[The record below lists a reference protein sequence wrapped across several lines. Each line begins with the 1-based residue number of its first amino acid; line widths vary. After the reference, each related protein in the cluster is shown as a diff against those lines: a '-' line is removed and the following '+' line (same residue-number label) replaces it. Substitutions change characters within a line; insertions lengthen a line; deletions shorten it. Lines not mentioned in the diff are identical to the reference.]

1 MRTFLFS
8 IILFGC
14 AFNLKAQPSFS
25 KTQSNDTLIF
35 NWDEIPNQKWLGYNF
50 WCNTIL
56 DWKIEDNKVIA
67 HPFISRNRTAHI
79 TSHSIEDSIGYLKI
93 QVDIQIFSKT
103 DSQAEFGFLVGA
115 GGSDLDSKTN
125 NFVYNTL
132 SPRHAHKI
140 IISKEG
146 YAELRDYSNDTLI
159 QQMAIT
165 PSSLK
170 HFNDTNGATIGIE
183 YKNDS
188 LVRLFVK
195 SEDQLQQS
203 DFFKFQKKIPTGN
216 IALFYNSKSS
226 FRANASFD
234 NFKVNGDVF
243 STHFST
249 SMVDPILA
257 SFYTNTSDSLF
268 VCAQLMPFKLIDS
281 DSIILILADS
291 VNSYLLKFTG
301 KYDSTNYQLNFRIP
315 LTVNAERFTYS
326 IRYSGNQSKFI
337 HPKSG
342 TIRKSPIHNEAKIMA
357 LNCNGFTFFH
367 SGGIDYKNLL
377 YPYRQIKKGYKIQ
390 QPDVLTFLGD
400 QIYESRPE
408 AAIRK
413 HPFCLD
419 DYLYKWS
426 IWCYSFREIMLNQ
439 PTIIMTDDHDVYQG
453 NIWGNGGIKAKKS
466 PLTKIPKYYT
476 ANNYDT
482 WQQDNGGYF
491 MGVDFVNMVTKSQ
504 TSHLPY
510 PNNPVLKNGMINYY
524 TSYQYGNL
532 DFLILEDR
540 KFKSAPSQNDFQVY
554 NGFAIEDSI
563 SYNKYHNDSFKL
575 LGKKQLEFLDKWVNQ
590 PIQKNE
596 SKIILTQSAYV
607 SLTSIPLDYNPL
619 KDRPAKKDS
628 TPQKVSPDMDTNG
641 WPKVGRDRALN
652 TIGDHPVLFI
662 SGDQHIG
669 AVIEVFD
676 SSQNSIPFYS
686 VPAIA
691 NTWPRIWW
699 PENESNSP
707 LGFFTDAFGNQLNVK
722 AVSNPNPQAPYP
734 NNINYKSPGFGIIQ
748 FNKEGNKADLHAYP
762 LYFDALS
769 PGNEFEGWPQTV
781 YLKN

>member
-1 MRTFLFS
+1 MRIFLFL

-159 QQMAIT
+159 QQMAIN
-165 PSSLK
+165 PSNLK

-188 LVRLFVK
+188 LVRLFIK
-195 SEDQLQQS
+195 SEGQLQQS

-268 VCAQLMPFKLIDS
+268 VCAQLMPFQLSDS
-281 DSIILILADS
+281 DSVILILADS
-291 VNSYLLKFTG
+291 VNSYLLRFSG

-357 LNCNGFTFFH
+357 LNCNGFT
-367 SGGIDYKNLL
+367 Y
-377 YPYRQIKKGYKIQ
+377 
-390 QPDVLTFLGD
+390 
-400 QIYESRPE
+400 
-408 AAIRK
+408 
-413 HPFCLD
+413 
-419 DYLYKWS
+419 
-426 IWCYSFREIMLNQ
+426 
-439 PTIIMTDDHDVYQG
+439 
-453 NIWGNGGIKAKKS
+453 
-466 PLTKIPKYYT
+466 
-476 ANNYDT
+476 
-482 WQQDNGGYF
+482 
-491 MGVDFVNMVTKSQ
+491 GVRN
-504 TSHLPY
+504 
-510 PNNPVLKNGMINYY
+510 
-524 TSYQYGNL
+524 
-532 DFLILEDR
+532 
-540 KFKSAPSQNDFQVY
+540 
-554 NGFAIEDSI
+554 
-563 SYNKYHNDSFKL
+563 
-575 LGKKQLEFLDKWVNQ
+575 
-590 PIQKNE
+590 
-596 SKIILTQSAYV
+596 KII
-607 SLTSIPLDYNPL
+607 
-619 KDRPAKKDS
+619 
-628 TPQKVSPDMDTNG
+628 
-641 WPKVGRDRALN
+641 
-652 TIGDHPVLFI
+652 
-662 SGDQHIG
+662 
-669 AVIEVFD
+669 
-676 SSQNSIPFYS
+676 
-686 VPAIA
+686 
-691 NTWPRIWW
+691 
-699 PENESNSP
+699 
-707 LGFFTDAFGNQLNVK
+707 
-722 AVSNPNPQAPYP
+722 
-734 NNINYKSPGFGIIQ
+734 
-748 FNKEGNKADLHAYP
+748 
-762 LYFDALS
+762 
-769 PGNEFEGWPQTV
+769 
-781 YLKN
+781 